1 MSGKA
6 LFEYPIRLAV
16 LLCELV
22 GKLYFRI
29 GYRPRLTFTGKEVV
43 SFRFREPSIIIANHT
58 STNDPI
64 LLLSLITHKRSIVV
78 AKDWFEKKQF
88 HWILSREK
96 CIPCDRYNLD
106 TEWALLAKKQ
116 LEAGNSV
123 IIFPE
128 GKCREDGLLNEFK
141 SGFAFLA
148 RSTGVPVIPVGIDGV
163 YRFGHRTQIV
173 VGEAERIPR
182 VKGIPSS
189 AHLAE
194 RSEYF
199 RQKVWRLKLF
209 AKKAQAAELPPP
221 ESTPPEEVK
230 T

>member
-1 MSGKA
+1 MA
-6 LFEYPIRLAV
+6 IFEYPIRLAV
-16 LLCELV
+16 CLCEII

-29 GYRPRLTFTGKEVV
+29 CFRPQVTFSDPSVT
-43 SFRFREPSIIIANHT
+43 STRFSAPSIIIANHT
-58 STNDPI
+58 FTSDPI
-64 LLLSLITHKRSIVV
+64 MMLTLITHKRSIVV
-78 AKDWFEKKQF
+78 AKDWFEMKKF

-148 RSTGVPVIPVGIDGV
+148 RSTGAPVISVGLDGI
-163 YRFGHRTQIV
+163 YRFGHKTRIV
-173 VGEAERIPR
+173 FGNAERIER

-189 AHLAE
+189 RHLAE

-199 RQKVWRLKLF
+199 RQKVWGLKQQALGTSGKLLPVA
-209 AKKAQAAELPPP
+209 AK
-221 ESTPPEEVK
+221 TPAEEVHP
-230 T
+230 